1 VQRVQAWSRRHP
13 WAADTALAVVPFT
26 LGALTGPVPSTSTA
40 LAAVVCAPL
49 VWRRRFPVAVLAW
62 VYAIGV
68 FQLFFGPRA
77 RMSDLAVIIALYTV
91 SAYGPRWAVAVGLS
105 GGVLGGVLAVLR
117 WSHQKEATYVLGGMV
132 AVVTPVIL
140 AWAIGANVRTRR
152 AYLHE
157 LEERAVRLERERD
170 ARARAAVAE
179 EHERIARELHDVV
192 AHSVGVIVVQA
203 DGADAALADHDLAE
217 VATALRAIGRT
228 GRSALSEL
236 RLLLGV
242 LRDVDGP
249 GGSGDGPQPGQD
261 QIKELV
267 ERVPLPTRLET
278 HGVPAGLP
286 PGLGLAVYRII
297 QEALTNTI
305 RHAGP
310 DASAVVR
317 LACADR
323 TLTIEVEDDGR
334 GPSPPEADPV
344 GGGHGLVGMRE
355 RAAMFGGTLWTGARP
370 GGGFAVRAR
379 LPVEA
384 RLEARPE

>member
-1 VQRVQAWSRRHP
+1 VQAWSRRHP
-13 WAADTALAVVPFT
+13 WAADTALAAVPFT
-26 LGALTGPVPSTSTA
+26 FGALTGPVPSTSTA

-68 FQLFFGPRA
+68 FQLVFGPRA

-91 SAYGPRWAVAVGLS
+91 SAYGPRWAVAAGLS

-117 WSHQKEATYVLGGMV
+117 WTPHQQETTYVLGGTV
-132 AVVTPVIL
+132 AVVTPVVL
-140 AWAIGANVRTRR
+140 AWAIGANMRTRR

-242 LRDVDGP
+242 LRDVDGS
-249 GGSGDGPQPGQD
+249 GGEPQPGQD

-278 HGVPAGLP
+278 HGVPAALP
-286 PGLGLAVYRII
+286 PGLGLAVYRIV
-297 QEALTNTI
+297 QESLTNTI

-310 DASAVVR
+310 GASAVVR
-317 LACADR
+317 LACADG
-323 TLTIEVEDDGR
+323 TLSIDVEDDGR
-334 GPSPPEADPV
+334 GPSPPRADHV

-355 RAAMFGGTLWTGARP
+355 RAAMFGGTLRTGARP

-379 LPVEA
+379 LPMEA
-384 RLEARPE
+384 RLEGRTG

>member
-1 VQRVQAWSRRHP
+1 VQRLQAWSRRHP
-13 WAADTALAVVPFT
+13 WAADTALAAVPFT
-26 LGALTGPVPSTSTA
+26 LGALTGPVPSTSAT
-40 LAAVVCAPL
+40 LATVVCAPL

-62 VYAIGV
+62 VYAIGI
-68 FQLFFGPRA
+68 FQLVFGPRA

-91 SAYGPRWAVAVGLS
+91 SVYGPRWAVAVGLS
-105 GGVLGGVLAVLR
+105 GGVLGGVIAVLR
-117 WSHQKEATYVLGGMV
+117 WTHQKEATYVVGGVV
-132 AVVTPVIL
+132 AVVTPVVL
-140 AWAIGANVRTRR
+140 AWAIGANMRTRR

-170 ARARAAVAE
+170 VRARAAVAE

-242 LRDVDGP
+242 LRDVDGS
-249 GGSGDGPQPGQD
+249 GGEPQPGQD

-278 HGVPAGLP
+278 DGVPAALP
-286 PGLGLAVYRII
+286 SGLGLAVYRIV
-297 QEALTNTI
+297 QESLTNTI

-310 DASAVVR
+310 GTSAVVR
-317 LACADR
+317 LSCADGI
-323 TLTIEVEDDGR
+323 LAIDVEDDGR
-334 GPSPPEADPV
+334 GPSPREADPAD
-344 GGGHGLVGMRE
+344 GGHGLVGMRE

-379 LPVEA
+379 LPMAA
-384 RLEARPE
+384 RLEASAG